1 MTKYTPWWFKK
12 KKKVSMN
19 WFHSFFIKKEN
30 QNHTFIYLVFL
41 GQNVQHME
49 VPRIAVQS
57 ELQLPACATATAMWD
72 PSRVCDLHHSS
83 RQTQDR

>member
-57 ELQLPACATATAMWD
+57 ELQLPACATATAMLE
-72 PSRVCDLHHSS
+72 PSFGCYLHQGPAGSLTH
-83 RQTQDR
+83 